1 MALADR
7 FLNTYKETPYI
18 KALLMLIVL
27 GGLVAITVV
36 FIDNFLIRALATALI
51 IGILGGVI
59 GVFVLLKGMVFLGE
73 AIAHSAF
80 AGAALGILLG
90 IDPLITIIAFGLVAS
105 LGVGYV
111 NEKKIMKDE
120 VIIGIV
126 FTSFMALA
134 ILFIGLMPFYST
146 DVRSILFGNIF
157 LVTIENI
164 VILFFVALSVLT
176 IIFGLKKELYF
187 MTFNQEMAS
196 INGIPV
202 RFLNYLF
209 LALMAITIDISLK
222 AVGAILVFAMII
234 TPAAAAYQW
243 TFKLKKMMILSS
255 IFGVLSGFLG
265 VAMSY
270 LWDLPSGSTIVGIA
284 TLIFIISFV
293 ASPKRRKSGTGH
305 VVADCEY
312 CSRTILGKQ
321 YCLEDSCVAKD
332 IPHKHDEKG
341 LIIYKTDVGK
351 KKVPTKHKHD
361 IGGDEQ

>member
-1 MALADR
+1 MSVVSTFIDS
-7 FLNTYKETPYI
+7 FKES
-18 KALLMLIVL
+18 LLLKTIATLVVL
-27 GGLVAITVV
+27 GGLITVVIV
-36 FIDNFLIRALATALI
+36 FIDNFLIRALGTALI
-51 IGILGGVI
+51 IGVLGGVI

-90 IDPLITIIAFGLVAS
+90 IDPLITIIAFGLIAS
-105 LGVGYV
+105 MGVGYV
-111 NEKKIMKDE
+111 NEKNIMKSE

-157 LVTIENI
+157 LVSIENLI
-164 VILFFVALSVLT
+164 ILFFVAVSVLL
-176 IIFGLKKELYF
+176 IILGIKKELYF
-187 MTFNQEMAS
+187 MTFNQEMAA
-196 INGIPV
+196 IIGIPV

-243 TFKLKKMMILSS
+243 TFKLKKMLVLGGL
-255 IFGVLSGFLG
+255 FGVLSGFLG
-265 VAMSY
+265 VAISY
-270 LWDLPSGSTIVGIA
+270 LWDLPSGSTIVGVA
-284 TLIFIISFV
+284 TLIFIISF
-293 ASPKRRKSGTGH
+293 AFSPKRRKSGTGH

-312 CSRTILGKQ
+312 CSKTILGKQ
-321 YCLEDSCVAKD
+321 YCLEDNCLAKD

-341 LIIYKTDVGK
+341 LLIYKTDLDSK
-351 KKVPTKHKHD
+351 KTPTKHEHD
-361 IGGDEQ
+361 FGGEEK